1 MGEEFHAVLK
11 LITGEEI
18 FSLVSV
24 DENDGDSIIMLSN
37 PVIMKMLSSPAGK
50 YVKVK
55 PWLELPDQDLFL
67 IKYDKII
74 TMSEV
79 TDEQMI
85 KFYTRYLNE
94 DDIDIEID
102 GQVTLNDKM
111 GFLSTVEDAR
121 KSLENIFKNNIDKP
135 NNPWTSTKVIVHR
148 FHWLVK
154 SDKLCYTIK
163 QKVTPKQGRAVL
175 FDGMLMHTAEQP
187 INNIRCVVNYNL
199 D

>member
-1 MGEEFHAVLK
+1 MMGEEFHATLK

-18 FSLVSV
+18 FALVSV

-37 PVIMKMLSSPAGK
+37 PVVMKMLSSPAGK

-85 KFYTRYLNE
+85 KFYNRYLNE
-94 DDIDIEID
+94 DDVDIEID
-102 GQVTLNDKM
+102 GKVSLTQKM
-111 GFLSTVEDAR
+111 GLITTVDDAR
-121 KSLENIFKNNIDKP
+121 LKLEEIFKNNIEP
-135 NNPWTSTKVIVHR
+135 NNP
-148 FHWLVK
+148 
-154 SDKLCYTIK
+154 
-163 QKVTPKQGRAVL
+163 
-175 FDGMLMHTAEQP
+175 
-187 INNIRCVVNYNL
+187 
-199 D
+199 

>member
-1 MGEEFHAVLK
+1 MMGEEFHAVLK

-37 PVIMKMLSSPAGK
+37 PVIMKMMSSPTGH

-67 IKYDKII
+67 IKYDKIV

-79 TDEQMI
+79 TDKQMI

-94 DDIDIEID
+94 DDIDIEVD
-102 GQVTLNDKM
+102 GQVSLNNKM
-111 GFLSTVEDAR
+111 GFLTTVEDAR
-121 KSLENIFKNNIDKP
+121 QSLENIFNSNTDKP
-135 NNPWTSTKVIVHR
+135 N
-148 FHWLVK
+148 
-154 SDKLCYTIK
+154 
-163 QKVTPKQGRAVL
+163 
-175 FDGMLMHTAEQP
+175 
-187 INNIRCVVNYNL
+187 
-199 D
+199 

>member
-1 MGEEFHAVLK
+1 MHCKLQFGLMGEEFHAVLK

-18 FSLVSV
+18 FALVSV

-37 PVIMKMLSSPAGK
+37 PVVMKMMHSPAGH

-79 TDEQMI
+79 SDKQMI
-85 KFYTRYLNE
+85 KFYTKYLNE

-102 GQVTLNDKM
+102 GKVTLNDKM
-111 GFLSTVEDAR
+111 GFLDTVDDAR
-121 KSLENIFKNNIDKP
+121 LKLEEIFKNNIEP
-135 NNPWTSTKVIVHR
+135 NNP
-148 FHWLVK
+148 
-154 SDKLCYTIK
+154 
-163 QKVTPKQGRAVL
+163 
-175 FDGMLMHTAEQP
+175 
-187 INNIRCVVNYNL
+187 
-199 D
+199 

>member
-18 FSLVSV
+18 FALVSV
-24 DENDGDSIIMLSN
+24 DENDGDSIIMLS
-37 PVIMKMLSSPAGK
+37 SPAGK
-50 YVKVK
+50 YVKVR

-79 TDEQMI
+79 NDEQMI
-85 KFYTRYLNE
+85 KFYNRYLNE

-102 GQVTLNDKM
+102 GQVSLNDKM
-111 GFLSTVEDAR
+111 GLLTTVEDAR

-135 NNPWTSTKVIVHR
+135 NNP
-148 FHWLVK
+148 
-154 SDKLCYTIK
+154 
-163 QKVTPKQGRAVL
+163 
-175 FDGMLMHTAEQP
+175 
-187 INNIRCVVNYNL
+187 
-199 D
+199 

>member
-1 MGEEFHAVLK
+1 MMGEEFHAVLK

-37 PVIMKMLSSPAGK
+37 PVIMKMLSGPAGK

-79 TDEQMI
+79 TDDQMI
-85 KFYTRYLNE
+85 KFYNRYLNE
-94 DDIDIEID
+94 DDVDIELD
-102 GQVTLNDKM
+102 GKVSLNPKM
-111 GFLSTVEDAR
+111 GLLSTVEDAR
-121 KSLENIFKNNIDKP
+121 KSLENIFNSNTDKP
-135 NNPWTSTKVIVHR
+135 N
-148 FHWLVK
+148 
-154 SDKLCYTIK
+154 
-163 QKVTPKQGRAVL
+163 
-175 FDGMLMHTAEQP
+175 
-187 INNIRCVVNYNL
+187 
-199 D
+199 

>member
-1 MGEEFHAVLK
+1 MGEEFHAALK

-18 FSLVSV
+18 FALVSV

-102 GQVTLNDKM
+102 GQVSLNNKM
-111 GFLSTVEDAR
+111 GFVSTVEDAR

-135 NNPWTSTKVIVHR
+135 NNPWTPTELLYIKFSELSSLINYVIIS
-148 FHWLVK
+148 L
-154 SDKLCYTIK
+154 Y
-163 QKVTPKQGRAVL
+163 
-175 FDGMLMHTAEQP
+175 
-187 INNIRCVVNYNL
+187 
-199 D
+199 

>member
-1 MGEEFHAVLK
+1 MMGEEFHDTLK

-18 FSLVSV
+18 FALVSV

-37 PVIMKMLSSPAGK
+37 PVVMKMLSSPAGK

-85 KFYTRYLNE
+85 KFYNRDLNE
-94 DDIDIEID
+94 DDVDIEID
-102 GQVTLNDKM
+102 GKVSLSQKM
-111 GFLSTVEDAR
+111 GLISTVDDAR
-121 KSLENIFKNNIDKP
+121 LKLEEIFKNNIEP
-135 NNPWTSTKVIVHR
+135 NNP
-148 FHWLVK
+148 
-154 SDKLCYTIK
+154 
-163 QKVTPKQGRAVL
+163 
-175 FDGMLMHTAEQP
+175 
-187 INNIRCVVNYNL
+187 
-199 D
+199 

>member
-37 PVIMKMLSSPAGK
+37 PVIMKMLSGPAGK

-79 TDEQMI
+79 TDKQMI
-85 KFYTRYLNE
+85 NFYNRYLNE

-102 GQVTLNDKM
+102 GKVSLTDKM
-111 GFLSTVEDAR
+111 GFITTVDDAR
-121 KSLENIFKNNIDKP
+121 LKLEEIFKNNTEP
-135 NNPWTSTKVIVHR
+135 NNP
-148 FHWLVK
+148 
-154 SDKLCYTIK
+154 
-163 QKVTPKQGRAVL
+163 
-175 FDGMLMHTAEQP
+175 
-187 INNIRCVVNYNL
+187 
-199 D
+199 

>member
-24 DENDGDSIIMLSN
+24 DENDGDSIIMLS
-37 PVIMKMLSSPAGK
+37 SPAGK

-67 IKYDKII
+67 IKYDKIV

-94 DDIDIEID
+94 DDIDIELD

-121 KSLENIFKNNIDKP
+121 KSLENIFKNLKDKP
-135 NNPWTSTKVIVHR
+135 NNS
-148 FHWLVK
+148 
-154 SDKLCYTIK
+154 
-163 QKVTPKQGRAVL
+163 
-175 FDGMLMHTAEQP
+175 
-187 INNIRCVVNYNL
+187 
-199 D
+199 

>member
-18 FSLVSV
+18 FAHVSV

-37 PVIMKMLSSPAGK
+37 PVVMKMLQGPVGS

-67 IKYDKII
+67 IKYDKIV

-79 TDEQMI
+79 TDKQMI
-85 KFYTRYLNE
+85 KFYNRYLEE
-94 DDIDIEID
+94 DDIDIEVD
-102 GQVTLNDKM
+102 GKVSLNDKM
-111 GFLSTVEDAR
+111 GFLTTVDDAR

-135 NNPWTSTKVIVHR
+135 NNPWTPTELLYIDFTDLS
-148 FHWLVK
+148 
-154 SDKLCYTIK
+154 S
-163 QKVTPKQGRAVL
+163 
-175 FDGMLMHTAEQP
+175 P
-187 INNIRCVVNYNL
+187 INYVILSVY
-199 D
+199 

>member
-1 MGEEFHAVLK
+1 MMGDEFHAVLK

-37 PVIMKMLSSPAGK
+37 PVIMKMLSGPAGS

-67 IKYDKII
+67 IKYDKIV

-79 TDEQMI
+79 TDKQMI

-94 DDIDIEID
+94 DDIDIEVD
-102 GQVTLNDKM
+102 GKVSLSNKM
-111 GFLSTVEDAR
+111 GFVSTVEDAR
-121 KSLENIFKNNIDKP
+121 QSLENIFKNNIDKP
-135 NNPWTSTKVIVHR
+135 NNP
-148 FHWLVK
+148 
-154 SDKLCYTIK
+154 
-163 QKVTPKQGRAVL
+163 
-175 FDGMLMHTAEQP
+175 
-187 INNIRCVVNYNL
+187 
-199 D
+199 

>member
-37 PVIMKMLSSPAGK
+37 PVIMKMLSVQAGK

-79 TDEQMI
+79 TDDQMI
-85 KFYTRYLNE
+85 KFYNRYLNE

-102 GQVTLNDKM
+102 GKVSLTDKM
-111 GFLSTVEDAR
+111 GFITTVDDAR
-121 KSLENIFKNNIDKP
+121 LKLEEIFKNNIEP
-135 NNPWTSTKVIVHR
+135 NNP
-148 FHWLVK
+148 
-154 SDKLCYTIK
+154 
-163 QKVTPKQGRAVL
+163 
-175 FDGMLMHTAEQP
+175 
-187 INNIRCVVNYNL
+187 
-199 D
+199 

>member
-1 MGEEFHAVLK
+1 MHCKLQFGLMGEEFYAALK

-18 FSLVSV
+18 FALVSV

-67 IKYDKII
+67 IKYDKIV

-94 DDIDIEID
+94 DDIDIELD

-121 KSLENIFKNNIDKP
+121 KSLENIFKNLKDKP
-135 NNPWTSTKVIVHR
+135 NNS
-148 FHWLVK
+148 
-154 SDKLCYTIK
+154 
-163 QKVTPKQGRAVL
+163 
-175 FDGMLMHTAEQP
+175 
-187 INNIRCVVNYNL
+187 
-199 D
+199 

>member
-79 TDEQMI
+79 TDKQMI
-85 KFYTRYLNE
+85 NFYNRYLNE

-102 GQVTLNDKM
+102 GKVSLTDKM
-111 GFLSTVEDAR
+111 GFITTVDDAR
-121 KSLENIFKNNIDKP
+121 LKLEEIFKNNTEP
-135 NNPWTSTKVIVHR
+135 NNP
-148 FHWLVK
+148 
-154 SDKLCYTIK
+154 
-163 QKVTPKQGRAVL
+163 
-175 FDGMLMHTAEQP
+175 
-187 INNIRCVVNYNL
+187 
-199 D
+199 

>member
-1 MGEEFHAVLK
+1 MMGEEFHAVLK

-18 FSLVSV
+18 FALVSV

-37 PVIMKMLSSPAGK
+37 PVIMKMMQSPVGH

-79 TDEQMI
+79 NDDQMI
-85 KFYTRYLNE
+85 KFYNRYLNE
-94 DDIDIEID
+94 DDVDIEID

-111 GFLSTVEDAR
+111 GLLSTVEDAR

-135 NNPWTSTKVIVHR
+135 NNP
-148 FHWLVK
+148 
-154 SDKLCYTIK
+154 
-163 QKVTPKQGRAVL
+163 
-175 FDGMLMHTAEQP
+175 
-187 INNIRCVVNYNL
+187 
-199 D
+199 

>member
-1 MGEEFHAVLK
+1 MGEEFHSALK

-18 FSLVSV
+18 FALVSV

-37 PVIMKMLSSPAGK
+37 PVIMKMMQSPAGQ

-79 TDEQMI
+79 TDKQMI

-94 DDIDIEID
+94 DDIDIEVD
-102 GQVTLNDKM
+102 GKVSLNDKM
-111 GFLSTVEDAR
+111 GFLTTVDDAR
-121 KSLENIFKNNIDKP
+121 KSLDSIFKNNIDKP
-135 NNPWTSTKVIVHR
+135 NNP
-148 FHWLVK
+148 
-154 SDKLCYTIK
+154 
-163 QKVTPKQGRAVL
+163 
-175 FDGMLMHTAEQP
+175 
-187 INNIRCVVNYNL
+187 
-199 D
+199 

>member
-1 MGEEFHAVLK
+1 MGEEFHAALK

-18 FSLVSV
+18 FALVSV

-37 PVIMKMLSSPAGK
+37 PVVMKMMQSPAGQ

-79 TDEQMI
+79 TDKQMI

-94 DDIDIEID
+94 DDIDIEVD
-102 GQVTLNDKM
+102 GKVSLNDKM
-111 GFLSTVEDAR
+111 GLLTTVDDAR
-121 KSLENIFKNNIDKP
+121 KSLESIFKNNIDKP
-135 NNPWTSTKVIVHR
+135 NNP
-148 FHWLVK
+148 
-154 SDKLCYTIK
+154 
-163 QKVTPKQGRAVL
+163 
-175 FDGMLMHTAEQP
+175 
-187 INNIRCVVNYNL
+187 
-199 D
+199 